1 MKIKSTPRGKPR
13 DKASHVHS
21 RNGYRHKS
29 ILYSGDDDN
38 SSANRDKNIQLIRN
52 TIWRK
57 YKI

>member
-1 MKIKSTPRGKPR
+1 MEMKIKSTPRGKPR

-38 SSANRDKNIQLIRN
+38 SSANRDKNL
-52 TIWRK
+52 
-57 YKI
+57 